1 MARIASGGRLSV
13 ALMGSENRLDFDVLI
28 AGGGFAGV
36 YCAQAMARRL
46 GAEASRQ
53 RIGIVADHNYMVFQP
68 MLAEVAGSSIS
79 PRHVVNPIRSLCQS
93 VNVLRGSIMEVDL
106 PDRTL
111 TLNAGMYSPTV
122 TLGFGHLVVAMGGI
136 VDLSRVPGMPEHAF
150 LMKTIGD
157 AQELRG
163 AVIDRLEEA
172 TLQRDEA
179 TIKRL
184 LTFVIVGGGYS
195 GVETAGQILDLI
207 QGINRFYPT
216 IARKDYR
223 VILVHSGAHLLP
235 EISEDLGRYCEKNI
249 TARGVEIILNARVTS
264 MTASKVTLGNGQ
276 VLESYTVVS
285 TVGNAPHPILL
296 DLCKKNNIPTEK
308 ARIITDATLR
318 VPGFE
323 NLWAAGDCAAVP
335 MVAAKEAPKQ
345 ARSEAPMPG
354 SVFAPKKYC
363 PPTAQFA
370 YRQGICLGK
379 NLADILKGASNPPR
393 TFTFKG
399 LGELASIGHQSAVAD
414 IMGHRFSGL
423 IAWFMWRTIYLM
435 KLPGLDRKVRV
446 MIDWTLD
453 LFFPRDITLLRSR
466 TTEVL
471 QEVHLEKGDVVFHA
485 GEPATSFYVVK
496 KGRIDLNDEGG
507 TLMSIGP
514 GEHFGERALL
524 HDRKWRF
531 TAVAAE
537 PTILVSLEAKVF
549 QAISGASASIHEFF
563 EHSSQQYLSREQIN
577 SIKKTVPEAIL
588 KMQVG
593 EVMTKTPIS
602 FRTTGTIAESLA
614 VMVKH
619 PFNSF
624 PLLDEKDMLLGIITQ
639 AQIYDALKD
648 GDITRESPTGKLKP
662 GAIPTIHSDTVIND
676 ALETLMRS
684 GRNKLLVVDG
694 EGRLKGVLT
703 PIDLLARREALGV

>member
-1 MARIASGGRLSV
+1 MADLQG
-13 ALMGSENRLDFDVLI
+13 
-28 AGGGFAGV
+28 
-36 YCAQAMARRL
+36 CTARRQSR
-46 GAEASRQ
+46 GGWGIPIAEA
-53 RIGIVADHNYMVFQP
+53 IGIVADHNYMVFQP

-79 PRHVVNPIRSLCQS
+79 PRHVVNPIRSLCRNT
-93 VNVLRGSIMEVDL
+93 NVLRGSIVDIDL
-106 PDRTL
+106 PGRTL
-111 TLNAGMYSPTV
+111 TLDAGMFSPSVTV
-122 TLGFGHLVVAMGGI
+122 GFNHLVVAMGGI
-136 VDLSRVPGMPEHAF
+136 VDVSRVPGMPEHAF
-150 LMKTIGD
+150 LMKSIGD

-172 TLQRDEA
+172 NLQTDEA
-179 TIKRL
+179 AIKRL

-207 QGINRFYPT
+207 QDINRFYPR
-216 IARKDYR
+216 IARQDYR

-249 TARGVEIILNARVTS
+249 AQRGVEIILNARVTS
-264 MTASKVTLGNGQ
+264 MTASRVTLGDGR
-276 VLESYTVVS
+276 VIESYTVVS
-285 TVGNAPHPILL
+285 TVGNAPHPILV
-296 DLCKKNNIPTEK
+296 DFCKKNIIPTEK

-335 MVAAKEAPKQ
+335 MAGAEKNSMPD
-345 ARSEAPMPG
+345 ARPANSGHAMPG
-354 SVFAPKKYC
+354 SAFAAKKYC

-379 NLADILKGASNPPR
+379 NLADILRGASTPPR
-393 TFTFKG
+393 AFTFKG

-414 IMGHRFSGL
+414 IMGHRFSGM

-453 LFFPRDITLLRSR
+453 LFFPRDITLLRAR

-471 QEVHLEKGDVVFHA
+471 QEVCLAKDDAVFHA
-485 GEPATSFYVVK
+485 GEPAMSFYVVK
-496 KGRIDLNDEGG
+496 KGRIALNDENG
-507 TLMSIGP
+507 TVMSIGP

-531 TAVAAE
+531 TAIASE
-537 PTILVSLEAKVF
+537 PTTLVSLEAKVF
-549 QAISGASASIHEFF
+549 QAITGASASIHEFF
-563 EHSSQQYLSREQIN
+563 EHSSQQYLSRQQIE
-577 SIKKTVPEAIL
+577 SVKKTVPDTVLAL
-588 KMQVG
+588 KVS
-593 EVMTKTPIS
+593 EVMAKTPIF
-602 FRTTGTIAESLA
+602 FRTMDTIAQALA
-614 VMVKH
+614 IVVKH

-624 PLLDEKDMLLGIITQ
+624 PLVDEKETLLGVITQ
-639 AQIYDALKD
+639 PQIYDALKD
-648 GDITRESPTGKLKP
+648 GELTRDSTIGKLTP
-662 GAIPTIHSDTVIND
+662 CTVPTISVDTLVSD

-684 GRNKLLVVDG
+684 GRNKLIAVDAAG
-694 EGRLKGVLT
+694 HLQGILT
-703 PIDLLARREALGV
+703 PIDLLAREPQPTL

>member
-1 MARIASGGRLSV
+1 
-13 ALMGSENRLDFDVLI
+13 MGSENRLDFAVLI

-46 GAEASRQ
+46 GPEASRKHVA
-53 RIGIVADHNYMVFQP
+53 IVADHNYMVFQP

-79 PRHVVNPIRSLCQS
+79 PRHVVNPIRLLCRS
-93 VNVLRGSIMEVDL
+93 VNVLRGSIMEVEL
-106 PDRTL
+106 PERTL
-111 TLNAGMYSPTV
+111 TLNAGIFSPPVTV
-122 TLGFGHLVVAMGGI
+122 GFKHLVVALGGI

-150 LMKTIGD
+150 LMKSIGD

-172 TLQRDEA
+172 NLQRDEA

-184 LTFVIVGGGYS
+184 LTFVVVGGGYS

-207 QGINRFYPT
+207 QGINRFYPR

-223 VILVHSGAHLLP
+223 VILVHSGKHLLP
-235 EISEDLGRYCEKNI
+235 EINEDLGAYCEKNMR
-249 TARGVEIILNARVTS
+249 ARGVEIILNARVMS

-285 TVGNAPHPILL
+285 TVGNAPHPILI

-308 ARIITDATLR
+308 ARIITDATMR
-318 VPGFE
+318 VEGFE

-335 MVAAKEAPKQ
+335 MEAAKTAPKQ
-345 ARSEAPMPG
+345 ASADAAMPG
-354 SVFAPKKYC
+354 SAFAPRKYC

-370 YRQGICLGK
+370 YRQGICLGR

-393 TFTFKG
+393 RFTFKG

-414 IMGHRFSGL
+414 IMGLRFSGL

-471 QEVHLEKGDVVFHA
+471 QEVHLEKGDPVFHA
-485 GEPATSFYVVK
+485 GEPAMSFYVVK
-496 KGRIDLNDEGG
+496 KGRVDLCDGDG
-507 TLMSIGP
+507 PVMSIGA

-524 HDRKWRF
+524 HDQKWRF
-531 TAVAAE
+531 TALAAE
-537 PTILVSLEAKVF
+537 ATVLVSLEAKVF
-549 QAISGASASIHEFF
+549 QAISSASASIHEFF
-563 EHSSQQYLSREQIN
+563 EHSSQQYLSRQQIE

-588 KMQVG
+588 KLRVG
-593 EVMTKTPIS
+593 EVMTKTPVS
-602 FRTTGTIAESLA
+602 FRTTETIAQALA
-614 VMVKH
+614 TMVKH

-624 PLLDEKDMLLGIITQ
+624 PLLDEKETLLGIITQ
-639 AQIYDALKD
+639 AQVYDALKD
-648 GDITRESPTGKLKP
+648 GEITRESATGKLTP
-662 GAIPTIHSDTVIND
+662 GAIPSVHADTVIND

-694 EGRLKGVLT
+694 EGRLTGVLT
-703 PIDLLARREALGV
+703 PIDLLARQETMEGKLKVGS